1 MNSGHKADTAAG
13 AQRTFSVI
21 GPGLTLKCYTDG
33 NLVYRE
39 DLTTQAALWLIEAL
53 AREVKV

>member
-1 MNSGHKADTAAG
+1 MNSGAKADAMAV
-13 AQRTFSVI
+13 AFKTFSVI

-33 NLVYRE
+33 KLVYRE

-53 AREVKV
+53 AREVKA